1 MLSKNKIIF
10 SILSLGLGIF
20 LIWLILKFTDVKF
33 EEVITGLYNLNP
45 WWTILAIIMLLI
57 HTWFTAYKWQIVT
70 HKLSPAREQTSRF
83 YLFYTTLGSLTMQF
97 MPQYIGM
104 VAVQNLALRMHKV
117 SSLSKGF
124 LSVIYDQFF
133 SFLIPALLFPPA
145 ILFVFKKISLSVA
158 LFLAIAITIGTH
170 FIFKKWYKV
179 LIVWLINAYSYLK
192 NLKSGN
198 KKIKF
203 ASDKNDYQILDR
215 NFTLKLYWISVIRYL
230 FWIVR
235 GIFIVWAAGLNIDLW
250 AVIFITPIVQLA
262 MLLSFTPANLGLME
276 LSWVGLLALFQVP
289 HAVSIEFALLQRF
302 LYVMA
307 TALALVGFLLIWSI
321 ERLFKFKPVKNK

>member
-1 MLSKNKIIF
+1 MLSKKNIIF
-10 SILSLGLGIF
+10 SVLSLGLGIF
-20 LIWLILKFTDVKF
+20 LIWLILKFADVKF
-33 EEVITGLYNLNP
+33 EEVIASLYDLNP
-45 WWTILAIIMLLI
+45 WWTILAIVMLLI

-70 HKLSPAREQTSRF
+70 HKLSPAREQTPRF

-117 SSLSKGF
+117 NSLSKGF

-158 LFLAIAITIGTH
+158 LFLAIAIIIGTH

-192 NLKSGN
+192 NFKSGN

-203 ASDKNDYQILDR
+203 ASEQNDYQILER
-215 NFTLKLYWISVIRYL
+215 NFTLELYWISVVRYL
-230 FWIVR
+230 F
-235 GIFIVWAAGLNIDLW
+235 
-250 AVIFITPIVQLA
+250 
-262 MLLSFTPANLGLME
+262 
-276 LSWVGLLALFQVP
+276 
-289 HAVSIEFALLQRF
+289 
-302 LYVMA
+302 
-307 TALALVGFLLIWSI
+307 
-321 ERLFKFKPVKNK
+321 